1 MKNIL
6 TILFFLSKI
15 YLLHAQTIWFVQQ
28 SATGTN
34 SGTSWSN
41 AFTDLQ
47 TALATA
53 NNGDAIWVAKG
64 TYTPTNSNDQT
75 ISFRMRNG
83 VKMYGGFGGSET
95 TLSERNWTQNTT
107 ILSGNI
113 GAVDTRLDNSLHVVT
128 AFSVNSN
135 SVLDG
140 FTISDGYN
148 TDDLGGGMLVSD
160 AIGTIPTEPVIENC
174 TFEYN
179 HAYSGGGMYIAG
191 NATAAFT
198 KPKIKNCLFQY
209 NSAVATGG
217 AMDQSAAS
225 LPNDTFLLDQCAFI
239 NNRTGTQLNSFGY
252 TSAIYLSNLYNSVM
266 KLNRCTFEQDS
277 SLNGTA
283 IGCLPVPNATLVLD
297 SCMFKHNVGYYH
309 RNRML
314 SCGASY
320 FLGDTFRLF
329 IRHSIFEQNILY
341 LPYLTNLIGDSDF
354 AAITIS
360 GGTEGAVYVKI
371 DNSHFIK
378 CGTAIRLSG
387 VEKSTLELTIDN
399 SSFIQNGECLFISM
413 DKTLNKSNATI
424 TNCLFVKNRSC
435 IQASQHKE
443 ENFINTTVRNCTFFQ
458 GKNAI
463 LAKRTYPSYLLETD
477 STFNNRMFIENC
489 IIWKTNIIA
498 PNYLFSNFNPAL
510 PLPLYANNGA
520 GFKVK
525 HSLLPFNISDTTTFL
540 DAGQFYEGNIFAKYP
555 EFMDTLADDYRLKPC
570 SPLINKG
577 NNASVLANGILYD
590 LDGLPRILQD
600 TVDMGAYEQSIIC
613 TSSTHNYAKKDIPL
627 VISPNPSENGELCIH
642 IDDTD
647 LTHGQLTVHNTFG
660 NVIYRQKNTLSEGN
674 HCLPLQ
680 QLPSGI
686 YFVSFET
693 ANAVYVGKWL
703 NFRG

>member
-1 MKNIL
+1 MKNTL
-6 TILFFLSKI
+6 TLLFLLSKI
-15 YLLHAQTIWFVQQ
+15 YLSHAQTIWFVQQ

-53 NNGDAIWVAKG
+53 NNGDAIWVAQG

-83 VKMYGGFGGSET
+83 VKMYGGFEGSET

-320 FLGDTFRLF
+320 FFGDTFRLF

-424 TNCLFVKNRSC
+424 TNCLFAKNRFC
-435 IQASQHKE
+435 VNATRHKE
-443 ENFINTTVRNCTFFQ
+443 ENYINTTVQNCTFFQ
-458 GKNAI
+458 DKSVI
-463 LAKRTYPSYLLETD
+463 FAKRLYPSYLLETD
-477 STFNNRMFIENC
+477 STFNNRMFVENC
-489 IIWKTNIIA
+489 IIWKTNDIT
-498 PNYLFSNFNPAL
+498 PRYVFNNFDPAQ
-510 PLPLYANNGA
+510 PLPFYTNGA

-525 HSLLPFNISDTTTFL
+525 HSLIPFATSDTTAFL
-540 DAGQFYEGNIFAKYP
+540 GYGQFYEGNIFGTYP
-555 EFMDTLADDYRLKPC
+555 EFMDTLADNYRLKPC

-577 NNASVLANGILYD
+577 SNASALANGILYD

-613 TSSTHNYAKKDIPL
+613 ASSTNNDAKKDIPL
-627 VISPNPSENGELCIH
+627 TISPNPSENGELCIH

-647 LTHGQLTVHNTFG
+647 LTHGQLTVHNTVG
-660 NVIYRQKNTLSEGN
+660 NVIYRQKNTLSAGN

-686 YFVSFET
+686 YFVTFET
-693 ANAVYVGKWL
+693 ANAVYIGKWL